1 VVGYHLDNDEQTA
14 YALYILFLFA
24 FRETSKKVSNLFL
37 LYVAKLVT
45 PKKAR
50 NAKRRQENQLPVLTN
65 KTLGQKGKI
74 M

>member
-1 VVGYHLDNDEQTA
+1 M
-14 YALYILFLFA
+14 FA